1 MRINEEVAK
10 LRDADTYSLIL
21 FALYKLKD
29 IAEYRELS
37 ELVYILDKNS
47 LLNFLEY
54 FGGLTVKVPTIEEL
68 RNIVYTL
75 LVYEYVNIDKLSIDE
90 AIIKL
95 NQTEIKPFE
104 LKKNYI
110 KLNKLLEDYNIN
122 I

>member
-1 MRINEEVAK
+1 MRIKEEVTK
-10 LRDADTYSLIL
+10 LKDADTYSLIL

-29 IAEYRELS
+29 VAEYRELS
-37 ELVYILDKNS
+37 ELAYILDKNS

>member
-1 MRINEEVAK
+1 MRIKEEVTK
-10 LRDADTYSLIL
+10 LKDADTYSLIL